1 MFNLPEKHLTYN
13 QDVFLRA
20 KYNITVTK
28 AWEGISFSSLNAWL
42 NNFDN
47 DDPLQLFFA
56 HRVLDNL
63 IYRSRDQFV
72 TLLKTMLNISLPS
85 LLAEKLSISITNAND
100 LIYGR
105 TNNHKLF
112 FVPTTSSYDIT
123 ASSPYLAR
131 ELAIHLKVDEDSF
144 VRFDDVSKYVN
155 DKNVIL
161 VFIDDICST
170 GSQFCR
176 SVSKKL
182 FTHLSTKKCKVFYTP
197 LALHEMGRDRLVDDC
212 LTPKLIDGF
221 TSVEWLDNTYNCFSE
236 KSRFSKWSKNSH
248 GKNLSKF
255 YLDFLNQN
263 IPDMYNNEDEK
274 LGYGKLSLLYSFYY
288 RAPNNSLPVIWTND
302 NNWSPLIKR

>member
-1 MFNLPEKHLTYN
+1 M
-13 QDVFLRA
+13 
-20 KYNITVTK
+20 
-28 AWEGISFSSLNAWL
+28 
-42 NNFDN
+42 
-47 DDPLQLFFA
+47 
-56 HRVLDNL
+56 LDNL

-85 LLAEKLSISITNAND
+85 LLAEKLSLNIAGVNH

-105 TNNHKLF
+105 TNSHKLL

-144 VRFDDVSKYVN
+144 VRFDDISNYTN

-176 SVSKKL
+176 SV
-182 FTHLSTKKCKVFYTP
+182 TKQLLTPLLARKCKVFYAP
-197 LALHEMGRDRLVDDC
+197 LALHEVGRDRLITDC
-212 LTPKLIDGF
+212 LTPGLIDGF
-221 TSVEWLDNTYNCFSE
+221 TCVEWLDKTYNCFSD
-236 KSRFSKWSKNSH
+236 KSRFAKWSKTSH
-248 GKNLSKF
+248 GSDLRKY
-255 YLDFLNQN
+255 YLDFLEQN
-263 IPDMYNNEDEK
+263 IPDMFNNNYER

-288 RAPNNSLPVIWTND
+288 RAPNNSLPIIWTEND
-302 NNWSPLIKR
+302 DWSPLIKR